1 MDATKASAYF
11 YSNKIIF
18 WLNLV
23 QIFFFVSISVHSNL
37 MLKFRTNVKISSSRN
52 GKTIG
57 FKTLVSIISSKFGTT
72 WIVKHI
78 CIRNFSVLL
87 LCCQIL
93 LAIPDGLQM
102 NGEYNDS
109 FYIICNM
116 KYGSK
121 NQFRNG
127 IT

>member
-1 MDATKASAYF
+1 MDATKASALF

-23 QIFFFVSISVHSNL
+23 QIIFFVFISVHSNL

-57 FKTLVSIISSKFGTT
+57 FKTLVFIISSKFGTT

-109 FYIICNM
+109 IRIICNM
-116 KYGSK
+116 KYGRK

-127 IT
+127 NT